1 VGIGAGI
8 VLIAVGILVW
18 MLASATIGIILVV
31 IGALGIILSFAV
43 PGPWGPRG
51 GRREVI
57 IERERPVER
66 ERVVERPVRTERV
79 VERDRDIR

>member
-18 MLASATIGIILVV
+18 MLASSTIGIILVV
-31 IGALGIILSFAV
+31 VGVLGIVLSFAV

-51 GRREVI
+51 RREVI
-57 IERERPVER
+57 IEREQPVER
-66 ERVVERPVRTERV
+66 ERVVERPARTERV
-79 VERDRDIR
+79 VERDREVP

>member
-18 MLASATIGIILVV
+18 MLASAAIGIILVV
-31 IGALGIILSFAV
+31 IGALAIVLSFAV
-43 PGPWGPRG
+43 PGPWAAR

-66 ERVVERPVRTERV
+66 ERVVERPATERV
-79 VERDRDIR
+79 VERDRDVR